1 MNTYFT
7 YILKC
12 SDDSFY
18 VGVTNNLERRLEE
31 HQEGKNTTSY
41 TFSRRPI
48 ELVYYDT
55 YIDIN
60 QAIEREKQLKKW
72 SRKKKQALI
81 EENTSALVHLSK
93 KNFKK

>member
-12 SDDSFY
+12 SDDSYY

-31 HQEGKNTTSY
+31 HQEGKNTSSY
-41 TFSRRPI
+41 TFSRRPL

-55 YIDIN
+55 YIDVN
-60 QAIEREKQLKKW
+60 QAIAREKQLKKW

-81 EENTSALVHLSK
+81 EENSSALVQLSK